1 VFFYFFYFFFRPEQ
15 KGKKLLKIPTVCI
28 YNSRTNKLF
37 KWGADAFKYW
47 HDNSKSQDNLKYIEK
62 FKLKLQTTRTK
73 GKQILLENDGGSLHV
88 KATNDFLK
96 AIYEYTFKE
105 MEKGAIE
112 KGAIDKSRIRF
123 VLTVPAQWTDD
134 DRKLLRLIC
143 IEAGLIKEKDHENR
157 LHIINESFAA
167 AIYCERQLATSKNE
181 IKFAKGDRYLICDA
195 GGGTVDLATYESTG
209 PDEELHNLCNGRC
222 QLTFDRGQDCGSVF
236 VDEKMRDLLL
246 DIVFVEKEEREQYK
260 DIFGSLLQKFIDEIK
275 VIISTLFTSI
285 LLILPLP

>member
-1 VFFYFFYFFFRPEQ
+1 VFVDYFYFFRPGQ
-15 KGKKLLKIPTVCI
+15 TDKNLHKIPTVCI

-37 KWGADAFKYW
+37 KWGAEAFKYW
-47 HDNSKSQDNLKYIEK
+47 HDSSKPQNNLKYIEK
-62 FKLKLQTTRTK
+62 FKLKLQTARTK
-73 GKQILLENDGGSLHV
+73 GKSTLLENDGGSLHV
-88 KATNDFLK
+88 KATKDFLK

-105 MEKGAIE
+105 MEMGAIQKGAV
-112 KGAIDKSRIRF
+112 DKSRIRF

-143 IEAGLIKEKDHENR
+143 IEAGLIKEKDHRNR
-157 LHIINESFAA
+157 LHIINESFAST
-167 AIYCERQLATSKNE
+167 IYCERQLATSKNE

-209 PDEELHNLCNGRC
+209 LDKELHNLCNGRC

-260 DIFGSLLQKFIDEIK
+260 DTFGSLVQTFIDEIK

-285 LLILPLP
+285 LLFLP